1 MSRSKRPGADDQT
14 DLLAQ
19 LRQSADKASEA
30 ERLRKGAL
38 QEAAFYRAKIATLE
52 SASFSDLSRIE
63 KERIA
68 DLERQLGTL
77 ASEHGQM
84 QREVERTRDAGTSD
98 KALYEAALEREAES
112 AQRAEDAEEAH
123 RVTQE
128 ELEELRATT
137 STLESSLREQT
148 ERMITLNST
157 VQQRESERDHYQS
170 RIDDAHA
177 EKEKH
182 MSMIDQVQAAIAA
195 AGVRSAEVEE
205 SYRKAT
211 ERISELEADLLEAR
225 QEAEARGR
233 DADLAAERYAEVERA
248 YTTSREEADS
258 LRTATSGKL
267 GELLDSHRDLLT
279 NDARGGKMYQD
290 QVRALEEEGK
300 SLRKMLREAGQRLE
314 DAEAGVSHHRS
325 KTRDLENAHKAL
337 KGELRSA
344 RAKHVQVQQDLARNR
359 ELHATREGELRD
371 RDAAVTEIETRCTVL
386 RNICE
391 LCIEHTLGEGKEL
404 IDSGR
409 TRYRRGRL

>member
-225 QEAEARGR
+225 QEAEAR
-233 DADLAAERYAEVERA
+233 
-248 YTTSREEADS
+248 
-258 LRTATSGKL
+258 
-267 GELLDSHRDLLT
+267 
-279 NDARGGKMYQD
+279 
-290 QVRALEEEGK
+290 
-300 SLRKMLREAGQRLE
+300 
-314 DAEAGVSHHRS
+314 
-325 KTRDLENAHKAL
+325 
-337 KGELRSA
+337 
-344 RAKHVQVQQDLARNR
+344 
-359 ELHATREGELRD
+359 
-371 RDAAVTEIETRCTVL
+371 
-386 RNICE
+386 
-391 LCIEHTLGEGKEL
+391 
-404 IDSGR
+404 
-409 TRYRRGRL
+409 